1 MGIEGPVLRRLFST
15 FARGWPGVGLFL
27 LRLVVGIVLIWG
39 AVHRLSSSAPIH
51 VSVELSI
58 VIGAALL
65 LLIGLWTPV
74 AGGLVVLIELRR
86 VLWKLDDPSISIL
99 VGTMALALALLGPGF
114 WSLDARLYGWKVI
127 SLPPRKGNSEPPE

>member
-1 MGIEGPVLRRLFST
+1 
-15 FARGWPGVGLFL
+15 
-27 LRLVVGIVLIWG
+27 VVAELAIAI
-39 AVHRLSSSAPIH
+39 SA
-51 VSVELSI
+51 
-58 VIGAALL
+58 GLL

-74 AGGLVVLIELRR
+74 AGAVVVLIELRR
-86 VLWKLDDPSISIL
+86 ILWRLDDPSISIL

>member
-15 FARGWPGVGLFL
+15 FARGWPGVGLLL
-27 LRLVVGIVLIWG
+27 LRLVVGITLIW
-39 AVHRLSSSAPIH
+39 RTIDKLSSNPPIH
-51 VSVELSI
+51 VISELAIAISA
-58 VIGAALL
+58 GLL

-74 AGGLVVLIELRR
+74 AGAVVVLIELRR
-86 VLWKLDDPSISIL
+86 ILWKLDDPSISIL

-127 SLPPRKGNSEPPE
+127 NLPPQKGKSEPPE

>member
-1 MGIEGPVLRRLFST
+1 
-15 FARGWPGVGLFL
+15 
-27 LRLVVGIVLIWG
+27 
-39 AVHRLSSSAPIH
+39 

-127 SLPPRKGNSEPPE
+127 NLPPQKGKSEPPE